1 MRGAPPPLYPWQAAA
16 IDLVASIGRSLVYT
30 APTGGGKSRVA
41 DELLRRRLDA
51 NPRARALVVL
61 PYVALVREKVASLE
75 KALREIKAEVRGY
88 AGTEC
93 EGAPL
98 AGRERGAVATIEK
111 ASGCVNR
118 MFERGEIENLAVV
131 VVDEL
136 HMVSEN
142 ERGATLEGMLAK
154 IRHAVKSGRWRAE
167 DRKSSPCRRPSDENR
182 WRDWPSGWTRRRT
195 WGILDRSNLRST
207 W

>member
-1 MRGAPPPLYPWQAAA
+1 MSSQFAPRPVAMRGAPPPLYPWQAAA
-16 IDLVASIGRSLVYT
+16 IDLVASTGRSLVYT

-61 PYVALVREKVASLE
+61 PYVALVREKVESLE
-75 KALREIKAEVRGY
+75 KALRGIKAEVRGY

-98 AGRERGAVATIEK
+98 AGRERVAVATIEK

-154 IRHAVKSGRWRAE
+154 I
-167 DRKSSPCRRPSDENR
+167 
-182 WRDWPSGWTRRRT
+182 
-195 WGILDRSNLRST
+195 
-207 W
+207 